1 MPDELLRPTIG
12 ADVDISARPWRL
24 MSQAYIA
31 FFGGVVATTVI
42 AVLNARRLGVPVKG
56 QRLIALSG
64 LGGLVLAAVALR
76 LLTDE
81 VSATSGTRVAIRVI
95 AVLHYIGAAFEPE
108 HMRTL
113 ANIAADAL
121 DDRPIPAP
129 PDPEEI
135 SERAREWADKY
146 GAWVE

>member
-81 VSATSGTRVAIRVI
+81 VSATSGTQVAIRVI
-95 AVLHYIGAAFEPE
+95 AVLTCLGQLRIQQPMDRAFQLRGAEYKSLWGPG
-108 HMRTL
+108 
-113 ANIAADAL
+113 IAAVIGGGLLEAVLLAL
-121 DDRPIPAP
+121 VVIA
-129 PDPEEI
+129 I
-135 SERAREWADKY
+135 
-146 GAWVE
+146 